1 MPKNGHVLVED
12 GEGRETCLGETPHVA
27 PQSVQ
32 CSLFG
37 VQQEQR
43 LRGIAE
49 TRIWTRCFLTS
60 VPVVS
65 LMRQSVLG

>member
-1 MPKNGHVLVED
+1 MRMGTFWWRTVRDAKRAWVRHRMSHPKVF
-12 GEGRETCLGETPHVA
+12 
-27 PQSVQ
+27 S
-32 CSLFG
+32 